1 MSEQVA
7 VTDIQTII
15 KYVTTLLKN
24 GQAQDAMDYLEGHI
38 KSQPQTPALLH
49 IAAQIQ
55 NQQGNLVRALDYLN
69 EALAT
74 APEHLML
81 RVDRLHLLERLRDR
95 KALLKALDEAT
106 VLAPDNLAYQQQL
119 ARFYTQLNMPEQALA
134 ILKKYDNK
142 DAGNLTLTFDIA
154 LNRWFSGD
162 IKGTEKL
169 LLAICADPQA
179 PSMAFYVRSLI
190 RKQTKTKNHIDE
202 LKHRVRED
210 QVADVPIWFALVK
223 EYNDIGD
230 FAAATE
236 VAKIGNA
243 LQKQITPYNEASEL
257 AALKD
262 VVDIARD
269 WNASGRGNKKTS
281 VTPIFVVSM
290 PNSGATL
297 VERYLASHSKVK
309 SLGEFSDFPQL
320 LNQAI
325 EAYLKEHAGASRA
338 QALQELDYTALG
350 KAYLNQVAELA
361 DGHTYIVDKL
371 TYNFLYCGFIQK
383 ALPTAKIIHV
393 ERDALDTCA
402 SIYRT
407 LYVSRNAYAYDQAE
421 IGRYYKAYQDVM
433 GAWKQALG
441 DSLLTVSYEHMLTD
455 TDATVELL
463 SNFCGLEKEAD
474 QDDFISCIPS
484 VSTARG
490 EGQLKKVYKTALGS
504 GKDYAKYLPDLV
516 KALGR

>member
-24 GQAQDAMDYLEGHI
+24 GQAQEAMAYLEGHI
-38 KSQPQTPALLH
+38 KSQPKTPALLH

-55 NQQGNLVRALDYLN
+55 NQQGHLTVALDYLN
-69 EALAT
+69 QAIAA

-81 RVDRLHLLERLRDR
+81 LVDRLHLLERLCDR
-95 KALLKALDEAT
+95 KSLLKALAEAT
-106 VLAPDNLAYQQQL
+106 GLAPDNQAYQQQL

-134 ILKKYDNK
+134 ILKKFDK
-142 DAGNLTLTFDIA
+142 RDVGNLTLTFDEA
-154 LNRWFSGD
+154 LNRWFTGD
-162 IKGTEKL
+162 IKGAEKL
-169 LLAICADPQA
+169 LVEISADAQA
-179 PSMAFYVRSLI
+179 PSMAFYVRSVI
-190 RKQTKTKNHIDE
+190 RKQTKAKNHIDE
-202 LKHRVRED
+202 LQKRARND
-210 QVADVPIWFALVK
+210 QVVDVPIWFALAK
-223 EYNDIGD
+223 EFNDIGD
-230 FAAATE
+230 FAAAAE
-236 VAKIGNA
+236 VAKTANA

-262 VVDIARD
+262 LADVAGD
-269 WNASGRGNKKTS
+269 WKASGRGNKKTS

-325 EAYLKEHAGASRA
+325 EAYLKEHPGAARA

-393 ERDALDTCA
+393 EREALDTCA

-421 IGRYYKAYQDVM
+421 IGRYYQAYQDVM
-433 GAWKQALG
+433 AAWKHALG
-441 DSLLTVSYEHMLTD
+441 DNLLTVSYEQMLTD

-463 SNFCGLEKEAD
+463 STFCGLDKEAA
-474 QDDFISCIPS
+474 QDDFISCVPS

-516 KALGR
+516 TALGR